1 MVGANYMGGKRNAV
15 KSKLRDA
22 TGRAQQGFFGRRRF
36 ELLSKGLVPTNQFDK
51 TNILNAQSTPTYG
64 PLALY
69 APSGPSPLE
78 IQKTLV
84 ATKGPEQMDRSTWPL
99 RSTPSLSFSMSPDT
113 GSAQSRSRWRSPSS
127 RVDQTIFRE
136 SPSDNMTSLPFFA
149 SSLSP
154 LLSDFSSL
162 DRIEERI
169 RDGQSSPFRY
179 VPSSISR
186 RGNNR
191 TMLSS
196 CSLIAFSED
205 GEEEIPDVSTQS
217 GGFHLEDLSDPLGQF
232 EPDTKVNRG
241 EEAFLAYS
249 DLESPFRFTS
259 PSDYHVVGASSPNPE
274 LRGGNHRSLLLE
286 SDAACSRGP
295 TNDTSP
301 FTWLQTSRDSATPSP
316 HYDCDQSP
324 RLGNGS
330 PAWLR
335 GCIFDYD
342 DPWDAIGII
351 MGLSPN
357 DPHKVTLEEELAIF
371 GANEFGCATATSDD
385 AGCNN
390 ALEDYSDERTSC
402 TMFSPAWSWVDTTQK
417 LSGSSCISHCNNARN
432 PRPGDACGSPEPTN
446 LADVSTGCLIDG
458 DFMAHELPD
467 CFDEADFDSALT
479 CYGTISPS
487 CTKSPVVAPSPHWL
501 LSPTHT
507 ISTNDNHF
515 PLLNYDRQSERSP
528 NKDFVAEEEP
538 EPDSVTIVPSPE
550 RPSSPIDTASF
561 TRYQLPLV
569 GDDGRQVESYSDNNV
584 GIGPSL
590 TLAYSSSA
598 QPAEELNSHTIKG
611 GFGGLRLFH
620 DDSDAERSGLRIM
633 LLRSP
638 SIPDVKPQS
647 QRRLFVP
654 NKQRAMQVGQG

>member
-1 MVGANYMGGKRNAV
+1 MASVSLRSLRESALSLSDLAGLKRGDPAPRRSCNIRAA
-15 KSKLRDA
+15 KSP
-22 TGRAQQGFFGRRRF
+22 QG
-36 ELLSKGLVPTNQFDK
+36 TNSAK
-51 TNILNAQSTPTYG
+51 STHSS
-64 PLALY
+64 Y
-69 APSGPSPLE
+69 AR
-78 IQKTLV
+78 Q
-84 ATKGPEQMDRSTWPL
+84 
-99 RSTPSLSFSMSPDT
+99 STPSLSFSMSPDT
-113 GSAQSRSRWRSPSS
+113 GSVQSRSRWRSPSS
-127 RVDQTIFRE
+127 RVDQPIFRE
-136 SPSDNMTSLPFFA
+136 SPSDNTSLPSFA

-154 LLSDFSSL
+154 LWSDFSSL
-162 DRIEERI
+162 GRIEERI

-186 RGNNR
+186 RGNNK
-191 TMLSS
+191 TMLPS

-241 EEAFLAYS
+241 EESFPAYS
-249 DLESPFRFTS
+249 DLKSPFRFTS
-259 PSDYHVVGASSPNPE
+259 PPDYHVVGTSSPNPE

-286 SDAACSRGP
+286 SDAPCSRSP

-301 FTWLQTSRDSATPSP
+301 FTWLQTSRDPATPSP

-335 GCIFDYD
+335 GCIFDYE

-357 DPHKVTLEEELAIF
+357 NPNKVTLEEELAIF
-371 GANEFGCATATSDD
+371 GADEFGCATAASDD

-402 TMFSPAWSWVDTTQK
+402 TMFSPARSWVDTTQK

-432 PRPGDACGSPEPTN
+432 PRPGDACRSPEPTN

-458 DFMAHELPD
+458 EFMAHELPD
-467 CFDEADFDSALT
+467 CFDEADLDSALT

-487 CTKSPVVAPSPHWL
+487 CTKSPVVAPSPHWP

-507 ISTNDNHF
+507 ISTNGNHF
-515 PLLNYDRQSERSP
+515 PLLSYDRQSERSP
-528 NKDFVAEEEP
+528 NMDFVAEEEP
-538 EPDSVTIVPSPE
+538 EPYSVTIVPSPE
-550 RPSSPIDTASF
+550 RPSSPIDTTSF

-569 GDDGRQVESYSDNNV
+569 GDDGRQIESHSDNNV
-584 GIGPSL
+584 GIEPSL
-590 TLAYSSSA
+590 TLAYSSSSA
-598 QPAEELNSHTIKG
+598 QPAEDLNSHTIKEC
-611 GFGGLRLFH
+611 FRGLRLFH
-620 DDSDAERSGLRIM
+620 DDSDAEST
-633 LLRSP
+633 
-638 SIPDVKPQS
+638 
-647 QRRLFVP
+647 
-654 NKQRAMQVGQG
+654 